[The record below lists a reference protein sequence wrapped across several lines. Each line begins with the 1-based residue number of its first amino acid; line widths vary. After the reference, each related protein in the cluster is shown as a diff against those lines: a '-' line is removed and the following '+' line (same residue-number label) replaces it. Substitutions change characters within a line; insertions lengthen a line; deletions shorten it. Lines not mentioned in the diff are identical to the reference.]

1 MLYLGI
7 SRENRF
13 SPNRIISDKAIFD
26 DVCKNIA
33 TDDDLLFKMSEEEFS
48 CDGAENPSLIDA
60 VFHMCRSDRSLKR
73 LKEMEGMGVTVVNS
87 AQGVINCRRA
97 EEVRLLQGTGASFV
111 KSRIVTAADDVPE
124 DWTGFPCWVKRGD
137 SHAMKMDDVCYAADR
152 AECAAVLKDMAERG
166 FAEAVLQ
173 EHAQGKICKFYGIG
187 QGLFFQYS
195 FLDNVGSGKF
205 GLEKYNEI
213 GKADVD
219 EARFR
224 HDVAEIAGILG
235 VDVYG
240 GDAVVGPDGHAVIVD
255 FNDWPSF
262 FVCHKE
268 AAPVISELI
277 RSKAAR

>member
-13 SPNRIISDKAIFD
+13 SPNRIISDKEVFN
-26 DVCKNIA
+26 DVSKSIV

-48 CDGAENPSLIDA
+48 CDGVENPSLIDA
-60 VFHMCRSDRSLKR
+60 VFHMCRSDRALER
-73 LKEMEGMGVTVVNS
+73 LKQMESVGVTVVNR

-97 EEVRLLQGTGASFV
+97 EEVRLLHNTGVSFV
-111 KSRIVTAADDVPE
+111 RSRIVSTADMPS
-124 DWTGFPCWVKRGD
+124 DWNHFPCWVKRGD
-137 SHAMKMDDVCYAADR
+137 AHAMKVDDVCYAAT
-152 AECAAVLKDMAERG
+152 AEECAAVLKNMAERG

-173 EHAQGKICKFYGIG
+173 EHVPGKICKFYGVG

-205 GLEKYNEI
+205 GMEKYNEI

-219 EARFR
+219 EAEFR

-262 FVCHKE
+262 FVCHRE
-268 AAPVISELI
+268 VAPVISELV
-277 RSKAAR
+277 RSRAAGQ